1 MLQHAITIGDAL
13 TMSGTGMVLA
23 FAFLAFAMW
32 KVNRGD
38 WGNR

>member
-1 MLQHAITIGDAL
+1 MLNHAITIGDAL
-13 TMSGTGMVLA
+13 TTTGTIMVLA

-38 WGNR
+38 WR